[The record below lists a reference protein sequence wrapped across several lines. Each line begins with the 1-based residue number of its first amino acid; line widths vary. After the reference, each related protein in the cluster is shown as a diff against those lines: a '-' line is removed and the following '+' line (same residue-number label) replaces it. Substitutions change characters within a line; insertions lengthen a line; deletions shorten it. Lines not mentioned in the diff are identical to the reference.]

1 LVFWFNRNA
10 GLALPLIA
18 LQYHEVKIDIQ
29 FRNVNNC
36 LVWSGSSAP
45 DSSQFSMQDVQL
57 LVDYVF
63 LDSEERRKFAQAGH
77 EYLIEQVQFPST
89 ESVNDGGNNPNTITA
104 KYKLQFNHPCK
115 EIIWALRV
123 GAFNGSGTRNLAGNR
138 GRFLTYTNQD
148 WKWQTDALDYAAENL
163 ARGMISLSVP
173 SGLQYETITLN
184 PATTSVTYQSSN
196 LPNLTVTVSY
206 PGTLTATTVSL
217 YLLTQPFMNGTYNL
231 ASFLNQFDVTVA
243 FNNSST
249 AIASYTVD
257 VISHSLNLTDVSV
270 PVEDWTD
277 NRSTTVAGLNPYD
290 VTVVQLNNYG
300 VRLDGKGNP
309 VLDGNIQLNGQDRFE
324 IMQGAWFNYVQPYYY
339 HTHTPA
345 DGINLYSFGLEPE
358 KHQPSG
364 TCNLSRIDST
374 YLNLRLW
381 DPYRSGNNVPRLNI
395 ASDTLVY
402 IFAFSYN
409 VLRIMSGMGG
419 LAYSS

>member
-1 LVFWFNRNA
+1 
-10 GLALPLIA
+10 
-18 LQYHEVKIDIQ
+18 
-29 FRNVNNC
+29 
-36 LVWSGSSAP
+36 
-45 DSSQFSMQDVQL
+45 
-57 LVDYVF
+57 
-63 LDSEERRKFAQAGH
+63 
-77 EYLIEQVQFPST
+77 
-89 ESVNDGGNNPNTITA
+89 
-104 KYKLQFNHPCK
+104 
-115 EIIWALRV
+115 
-123 GAFNGSGTRNLAGNR
+123 
-138 GRFLTYTNQD
+138 
-148 WKWQTDALDYAAENL
+148 
-163 ARGMISLSVP
+163 
-173 SGLQYETITLN
+173 
-184 PATTSVTYQSSN
+184 
-196 LPNLTVTVSY
+196 
-206 PGTLTATTVSL
+206 
-217 YLLTQPFMNGTYNL
+217 MNGTYNL